1 MTTITERALADL
13 RQSVTSVV
21 CVPGD
26 DAYVAA
32 CNIWNGT
39 IRKRPSAVVR
49 CLTASD
55 VSAAL
60 TWSQRHAVEISVR
73 GGGHNFAGHA
83 LCDGGLMI
91 DLSLMKALHV
101 DATARTAT
109 CGGGT
114 TWAELD
120 AATQEHGLAVPGGFI
135 SHTGVAGLTLGG
147 GLGWLSC
154 QIGLSCDM
162 LIGAELVTADGRIR
176 HVSEDEHADLFW
188 AIRGGGGNFGVVT
201 SFEFRLSP
209 VGPFVQFGMF
219 FFGLDQ
225 GREMLRFAREYIRAL
240 PEGATAFIGALNAPP
255 APFVPT
261 QHQLQPGYAL
271 LVVGFGSAEDHAHA
285 IAPIRAGLA
294 PLFEMVTPM
303 PYVAL
308 QQMFD
313 GSAPWGILAYEK
325 AVHLDE
331 LSDAAIDVIVEHVPR
346 KSSPLSFVPMFM
358 LGGAYARVPEDA
370 VAFGGSRRTR
380 CVVNM
385 AAFAPTP
392 ELLAIDTAWVRE
404 FWSALVP
411 HAQHIGSYVNF
422 MNEYDEARVI
432 AAYGADKYRRL
443 ASIKATYDP
452 DNVFHLN
459 ANIKPARQAVA
470 G

>member
-1 MTTITERALADL
+1 MITITELALADL
-13 RQSVTSVV
+13 RQAVTGVV
-21 CVPGD
+21 GLPGE
-26 DAYVAA
+26 DAYSAA
-32 CNIWNGT
+32 CNIWNGA
-39 IRKRPSAVVR
+39 IRKRPAVVVR
-49 CLTASD
+49 CLTAAD

-60 TWSQRHAVEISVR
+60 RWSQRNSVEISVR

-83 LCDGGLMI
+83 LCDGGLTI
-91 DLSLMKALHV
+91 DLSLMKSLHV
-101 DATARTAT
+101 DPAARTAT

-154 QIGLSCDM
+154 QVGLSCDM
-162 LIGAELVTADGRIR
+162 LIGADFVTADGRIL
-176 HVSEDEHADLFW
+176 HLSKTENADLFW

-201 SFEFRLSP
+201 SFEFTLSP
-209 VGPFVQFGMF
+209 IGPLIHFGMF
-219 FFGLDQ
+219 FFGLDH
-225 GREMLRFAREYIRAL
+225 GHAMLRFAREFVRQL
-240 PEGATAFIGALNAPP
+240 PDGATAFIGALNAPP

-261 QHQLQPGYAL
+261 VHQLQPGYAL
-271 LVVGFGSAEDHAHA
+271 IVVGFGTAEDHARA
-285 IAPIRAGLA
+285 IAPIRATLA
-294 PLFEMVTPM
+294 PLFELVTPM

-313 GSAPWGILAYEK
+313 GSAPWGVLAYEK

-331 LSDAAIDVIVEHVPR
+331 LSDAAIDVIVTHVPR
-346 KSSPLSFVPMFM
+346 KSSPLSFVPIFT
-358 LGGAYARVPEDA
+358 LGGAYARVQEDA
-370 VAFGGSRRTR
+370 VAFGGSRDTR
-380 CVVNM
+380 FVVNM
-385 AAFAPTP
+385 AAIAPTP
-392 ELLAIDTAWVRE
+392 ELFELDTAWVRT

-411 HAQHIGSYVNF
+411 HARNIGSYVNF

-452 DNVFHLN
+452 NNVFHLN
-459 ANIKPARQAVA
+459 ANIKPAR
-470 G
+470 